1 MLVQGVSNLVLC
13 DFPWQVFLDLGE
25 DVLKSAFQGYN
36 ACIFAY
42 GQTGSGK
49 SYTMMGLPVREYTTF
64 HTASHFVFKNIYCY
78 ILGGIW
84 IDS

>member
-1 MLVQGVSNLVLC
+1 MVYHKYVSCFIVDSL
-13 DFPWQVFLDLGE
+13 WQVFLDLGE

-49 SYTMMGLPVREYTTF
+49 SYTMMGAPV
-64 HTASHFVFKNIYCY
+64 
-78 ILGGIW
+78 GGIS
-84 IDS
+84 IPEPRLF

>member
-1 MLVQGVSNLVLC
+1 MSLASL
-13 DFPWQVFLDLGE
+13 QVFLDLGE

-49 SYTMMGLPVREYTTF
+49 SYTMMGVPVREFKYTLP
-64 HTASHFVFKNIYCY
+64 HI
-78 ILGGIW
+78 
-84 IDS
+84 

>member
-13 DFPWQVFLDLGE
+13 DFLWQVFLDLGE

-64 HTASHFVFKNIYCY
+64 HIASLFFLKYLLLHIRGH
-78 ILGGIW
+78 L
-84 IDS
+84 D

>member
-1 MLVQGVSNLVLC
+1 M
-13 DFPWQVFLDLGE
+13 FWDLGE

-49 SYTMMGLPVREYTTF
+49 SYTMMGVPVREITF
-64 HTASHFVFKNIYCY
+64 PKNISNY
-78 ILGGIW
+78 IELLY
-84 IDS
+84 

>member
-1 MLVQGVSNLVLC
+1 M
-13 DFPWQVFLDLGE
+13 FLDLGE

-49 SYTMMGLPVREYTTF
+49 SYTMMGLPVRDTTSLS
-64 HTASHFVFKNIYCY
+64 ASHFNIF
-78 ILGGIW
+78 IVLHFRGHL
-84 IDS
+84 D